1 MNNHNNNPPSS
12 SGYIAYQPPPTQ
24 TTTTTTHS
32 AFPPRISSSN
42 KTLPQP
48 PPPPHP
54 TSSPSSATTTT
65 TTASGYNNPLFTS
78 RRTPSQSTTTSTHST
93 HRALYPARHPSDVS
107 SSRVSRTSSTRSSNP
122 SPSSYVALMR
132 KQKAT
137 VWCDRS
143 QHEDPR
149 TVAQKKAAKIRAARE
164 ISGPGALD
172 STGAGRTSTS
182 GSFTGSGS
190 LGVRSKIRHHGVTKA
205 SAVGGYSTANMVGGG
220 VPMRLSANEVGDEGT
235 YRGNPGGGGA
245 NNGGTGSGRHVRTS
259 SAHSRD
265 SRVISSSGGGGGGQ
279 YLTVDTQ
286 GSMGS
291 RRMSQGSTPVS
302 GGGGGRDSIPELS
315 EEVEKPPP
323 LPSKDSGEG
332 AYWGPAG
339 RRKSGL
345 SEGDRENSFGKLGG
359 MDAPVS
365 ASKVKPEGKSED
377 DLRRRGSVDER
388 ANTMGF
394 IGGGR
399 LFVANPDLSD

>member
-1 MNNHNNNPPSS
+1 
-12 SGYIAYQPPPTQ
+12 
-24 TTTTTTHS
+24 
-32 AFPPRISSSN
+32 
-42 KTLPQP
+42 
-48 PPPPHP
+48 
-54 TSSPSSATTTT
+54 
-65 TTASGYNNPLFTS
+65 
-78 RRTPSQSTTTSTHST
+78 
-93 HRALYPARHPSDVS
+93 
-107 SSRVSRTSSTRSSNP
+107 
-122 SPSSYVALMR
+122 
-132 KQKAT
+132 
-137 VWCDRS
+137 
-143 QHEDPR
+143 
-149 TVAQKKAAKIRAARE
+149 
-164 ISGPGALD
+164 
-172 STGAGRTSTS
+172 
-182 GSFTGSGS
+182 
-190 LGVRSKIRHHGVTKA
+190 
-205 SAVGGYSTANMVGGG
+205 
-220 VPMRLSANEVGDEGT
+220 MRLSANEVGDEGT